1 MAELNCY
8 IVLTCHH
15 RTYSWHGVSGGDSGN
30 LPTICPTRA
39 SPAHIHSESQC
50 QISTAFLLQLSQTCE
65 KPAWLEAP
73 DISVTLYA
81 SSTHTCIHLN
91 EDNTICAGFPGSIGH
106 MNHLSIRLG
115 VQSRDTLVC
124 SHLAVPQYSN
134 HSILCVITINICPNI
149 LLLFSKRL
157 AKLPFWETCK
167 DCVRKTIEKAFS
179 SWLIQYS
186 MYPYNI

>member
-39 SPAHIHSESQC
+39 SPAHIHSEVQC

-73 DISVTLYA
+73 EISVTLYA
-81 SSTHTCIHLN
+81 SSTYTCIHFN
-91 EDNTICAGFPGSIGH
+91 EDNTICAGFPGSVEH

-134 HSILCVITINICPNI
+134 HSILCVITIIAVCKKVCQTAFLRNSTI
-149 LLLFSKRL
+149 LCSKKFSVVAHSILRV
-157 AKLPFWETCK
+157 F
-167 DCVRKTIEKAFS
+167 
-179 SWLIQYS
+179 Q
-186 MYPYNI
+186 